1 MGLCLPPKRQQQR
14 GGPDLC
20 WQTVPRPRRCHWKGA
35 DVPADDNPK
44 EVVTA
49 CLGQINQD
57 RTGRAAGQFHRR
69 LLSVLEASV
78 LAEIPWLWERPLLA
92 SDSRCTVRVSNVEMQ
107 NLIAQ
112 YDTYVR
118 LKNVVYWRVFR
129 RNLQLST
136 PIFFVLLLL
145 LLSWDF
151 ILMKCIWEHVE
162 HRFDYTPGLYSTVL
176 AYLFGFVR

>member
-92 SDSRCTVRVSNVEMQ
+92 SDSRCTVRVSNVEIQ
-107 NLIAQ
+107 ILIAQ

-136 PIFFVLLLL
+136 PIFLFFVVVVVVRFY
-145 LLSWDF
+145 SDE
-151 ILMKCIWEHVE
+151 MYMGTCRTSIWLYLRPIQ
-162 HRFDYTPGLYSTVL
+162 HRFS
-176 AYLFGFVR
+176 LFVWFCAV